1 MMLDIKFVL
10 MQKKKRVEDLL
21 IKSLPLKEEPSKIIV
36 EAMHYSLLAGGKRMR
51 PIFMEEAYKICH
63 GKGTSIYGFIAAIE
77 MIHTYSLIHDDLPAM
92 DNDDLRRGKPT
103 CHIQFGEDIAILA
116 GDALL
121 NRAFEL
127 VAEEAEK
134 ALEPQ
139 VMQAMKELA
148 LASGTR
154 GMIGGQVA
162 DILNENKDIDAALL
176 DFIHMR
182 KTSALIEAAFVVG
195 AILAKADTGIVED
208 FREIGRRI
216 GVAFQIQD
224 DILDVLGMEG
234 ELGKHVGSDEKNG
247 KVTYVTLMG
256 MDRAKEVVEEKLDE
270 ALFLLNQ
277 FEGQEKEFL
286 LDFIR
291 YLKIRRV

>member
-1 MMLDIKFVL
+1 MPEIKFIL
-10 MQKKKRVEDLL
+10 TEKMNKIEDILV
-21 IKSLPLKEEPSKIIV
+21 KSLPLKEEPSQVVV
-36 EAMHYSLLAGGKRMR
+36 EAMHYSLLAGGKRIR

-63 GKGTSIYGFIAAIE
+63 GKGSCIYGFMAAIE

-103 CHIQFGEDIAILA
+103 CHISFGEDIAILA

-127 VAEEAEK
+127 VLEEAVT
-134 ALEPQ
+134 LPEPQ
-139 VMQAMKELA
+139 VMEAMKELFY
-148 LASGTR
+148 ASGTN

-162 DILNENKDIDAALL
+162 DILNENKPIDIKLL

-195 AILAKADTGIVED
+195 AILAKKDSETVD
-208 FREIGRRI
+208 NFREIGRRI
-216 GVAFQIQD
+216 GLAFQIQD
-224 DILDVLGMEG
+224 DILDVSGTEE
-234 ELGKHVGSDEKNG
+234 ELGKHVGSDEKNS
-247 KVTYVTLMG
+247 KYTYVTLMG

-270 ALFLLNQ
+270 ALDLLNEM
-277 FEGQEKEFL
+277 EGNKKDFL
-286 LDFIR
+286 MDFIG
-291 YLKIRRV
+291 YLKTRRI